1 MATTKSPTESVKQ
14 ITYLAGALKAPRI
27 TEAASRMADQARDAG
42 WSFEDY
48 LAAVLEREVSAR
60 NASGAELRIKA
71 AGFPA
76 RKTLED
82 FDWDAQPAVRQQVA
96 ALASGGFLLEAQNVV
111 LLGPPGTGKTHL
123 ATALGIVAARHG
135 HRVLFATATDWV
147 TRLTDAHRQ
156 GLLPKELAR
165 LRRYGLIIVDEV
177 GYLPF
182 EQDAADLFFQLVS
195 SRYEHASLIL
205 TSNLPFSGWGGVFG
219 DQAVAAA
226 MIDRIVHH
234 ADVLTLKGASYRL
247 RGRGIDSLPSIRT
260 TTAETPDY
268 TARNRSLFKRRNR
281 PVLQRRR
288 QVVGVFSACIAISP
302 NASAAVRTM
311 SRNTERPAPKTE
323 RRGCCEIAIT
333 EISPPLAF
341 RVIAR
346 RCKGDRHHRRRA
358 PTLTS
363 GVDTTGAESGHA
375 DVARRLSVASAD
387 TPGQSAISALAISW
401 FVECRHG
408 ARLGVFRCQ
417 SQAILP
423 DVCGEPIHL
432 EDLALLRLTDR
443 DGEFADAHV
452 LYLSPFRSGD
462 RERVVGDHALHES
475 DVVDRDLAAIQIDAT
490 ADQQNSGD
498 DDRDV
503 RLGVLVH
510 VEHPG
515 EHDEHHRPAHGD
527 RHEDAALAETDV
539 APFPR
544 AGEHDEVHHDDRGE
558 DHGAESDVHRA

>member
-1 MATTKSPTESVKQ
+1 MATKTTEAVKQ

-27 TEAASRMADQARDAG
+27 TEAAARLADHARDAG

-82 FDWDAQPAVRQQVA
+82 FDWDAQPTARQQVA

-123 ATALGIVAARHG
+123 ATALGIIAARHG

-156 GLLPKELAR
+156 GRLPNELAR

-182 EQDAADLFFQLVS
+182 EQDAANLFFQLVS

-247 RGRGIDSLPSIRT
+247 RGRGIDSLPSIKT
-260 TTAETPDY
+260 QD
-268 TARNRSLFKRRNR
+268 
-281 PVLQRRR
+281 
-288 QVVGVFSACIAISP
+288 
-302 NASAAVRTM
+302 
-311 SRNTERPAPKTE
+311 PA
-323 RRGCCEIAIT
+323 
-333 EISPPLAF
+333 
-341 RVIAR
+341 
-346 RCKGDRHHRRRA
+346 D
-358 PTLTS
+358 
-363 GVDTTGAESGHA
+363 
-375 DVARRLSVASAD
+375 
-387 TPGQSAISALAISW
+387 
-401 FVECRHG
+401 
-408 ARLGVFRCQ
+408 
-417 SQAILP
+417 
-423 DVCGEPIHL
+423 
-432 EDLALLRLTDR
+432 
-443 DGEFADAHV
+443 
-452 LYLSPFRSGD
+452 
-462 RERVVGDHALHES
+462 
-475 DVVDRDLAAIQIDAT
+475 
-490 ADQQNSGD
+490 
-498 DDRDV
+498 
-503 RLGVLVH
+503 
-510 VEHPG
+510 
-515 EHDEHHRPAHGD
+515 
-527 RHEDAALAETDV
+527 
-539 APFPR
+539 
-544 AGEHDEVHHDDRGE
+544 
-558 DHGAESDVHRA
+558 